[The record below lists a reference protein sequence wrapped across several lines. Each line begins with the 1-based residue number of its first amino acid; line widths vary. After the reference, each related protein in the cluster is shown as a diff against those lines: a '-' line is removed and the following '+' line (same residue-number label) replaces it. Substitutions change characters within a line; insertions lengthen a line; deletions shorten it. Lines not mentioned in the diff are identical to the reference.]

1 MLTVNPCSD
10 VNASALCQ
18 SIVDHASTVKH
29 DGVLVVERFQ
39 RRGRTVIDR
48 PHVHWVL
55 NMPENEAK
63 AIEKKLVDRGLDVK
77 LTLVYDPRGLCWY
90 LAKDP
95 NAFYYIARE
104 DDHIESGTPPS
115 AAMEQ
120 QRAGVPVVPDND
132 KPTLTPLNAVSDK
145 GSDLSGWLFLRC
157 LVSLLFPFMKA
168 AAVPQRLVGLAMTRA
183 P

>member
-10 VNASALCQ
+10 VNASAVCQ
-18 SIVDHASTVKH
+18 SVVEHASTVKH

-55 NMPENEAK
+55 NLSEQEAK
-63 AIEKKLVDRGLDVK
+63 AIEKKFSDERLDVK

-95 NAFYYIARE
+95 QAAFYIARE
-104 DDHIESGTPPS
+104 EDHTGSGTPPS

-120 QRAGVPVVPDND
+120 QWEGVPNVPEKERKKNQSPRLNTGGAVDLMAWLAERFCW
-132 KPTLTPLNAVSDK
+132 KPFKHGLLNSMAIS
-145 GSDLSGWLFLRC
+145 
-157 LVSLLFPFMKA
+157 
-168 AAVPQRLVGLAMTRA
+168 RLVGVGMTRA